1 MKHKVIKFF
10 TDLQDGDHPY
20 NVGEEFPREGVTVSE
35 ARIQELSTVANR
47 QGVPL
52 IQAVEEDPDNGDTA
66 YGIPVVEGHFVEK
79 SLSAMKKKDL
89 SKLAQDLGLDI
100 SECKVTADFVALLSA
115 VDVEADVTTKDDTEE
130 Q

>member
-1 MKHKVIKFF
+1 MKCKVIKFF

-20 NVGEEFPREGVTVSE
+20 NVGDVFPREGITVTE
-35 ARIQELSTVANR
+35 ARLQELSTAANR

-52 IQAVEEDPDNGDTA
+52 IQ
-66 YGIPVVEGHFVEK
+66 VEGHFDEK
-79 SLSAMKKKDL
+79 SLSAMKVGDL

-100 SECKVTADFVALLSA
+100 SGCKVKADFVALLSA
-115 VDVEADVTTKDDTEE
+115 VDVEAGTTAKDDDEE